1 MTIVMEVNSM
11 SWLKDVEEKRR
22 KVLEAQARLESEQK
36 QKNEEFESEFQRLT
50 PLVRK
55 LLRELGYAWWGK
67 SAHLYVQSHLNG
79 HWRLKKTDS
88 DEEYPYWN
96 VFLEGEETPFY
107 FMIQS
112 HGGYVKTVDTSEEEL
127 KRALRKAAENGPI
140 ERADKENL

>member
-1 MTIVMEVNSM
+1 MEVNSM

-67 SAHLYVQSHLNG
+67 SAHLYVQSKLTY
-79 HWRLKKTDS
+79 WRLKKTDS

-96 VFLEGEETPFY
+96 VFLGGKERKETPFY

-112 HGGYVKTVDTSEEEL
+112 HGGYVQTVDTSEEEL

>member
-1 MTIVMEVNSM
+1 MEVNSM

-67 SAHLYVQSHLNG
+67 SAHLYVQSKLTY
-79 HWRLKKTDS
+79 WRLKKTDS

-96 VFLEGEETPFY
+96 VFLGGKERKETPFY

-112 HGGYVKTVDTSEEEL
+112 HGGYVQTVDTSEEEL
-127 KRALRKAAENGPI
+127 KRAL
-140 ERADKENL
+140 

>member
-1 MTIVMEVNSM
+1 M

-36 QKNEEFESEFQRLT
+36 QKNEEYKSEFQRLA

-55 LLRELGYAWWGK
+55 LRRELGYAWWGK
-67 SAHLYVQSHLNG
+67 SAHLYVQPNFDSW
-79 HWRLKKTDS
+79 WRLKKADS

-96 VFLEGEETPFY
+96 VFLADKDRDGKETPFY
-107 FMIQS
+107 FLIQS